1 MGWAAQCFPVGQ
13 KGLPVPPSRAEGL
26 KVLPSKGRG
35 GSQCFPVGLRGL
47 PVTPSRAEGAPSNE
61 NG

>member
-1 MGWAAQCFPVGQ
+1 MMGWAAQCFPVGQ

-35 GSQCFPVGLRGL
+35 GSQCFPV
-47 PVTPSRAEGAPSNE
+47 RAEGAPSASQ
-61 NG
+61 